1 MDERELIARLQKR
14 DEAAFEELIRQ
25 YEKKVYSLCFRMC
38 GNSEDAEEAA
48 QDAFLALWRG
58 IDRFRQ
64 ESSLSTW
71 IYRLATNACIDT
83 LRRRKKQSGSVS
95 LDDEELFVDAVDT
108 SPQPQETVE
117 HREAQKLL
125 QEGLSALVIPAP
137 EVCVVANI
145 GLEHTAI
152 LGDTVEKI
160 AAEKCGII
168 KHGSHAVLFGQSEGV
183 ENVAREKCAQED
195 VALTITA
202 QEKLER
208 ISSSLDGQEF
218 KYRGRGPYHL
228 RLLGEYQLL
237 NALTVIDVCNALRS
251 RGWDKLTDEAID
263 EGLSHAQWPGR
274 LELLRRGPD
283 FIVDGAHNPQ
293 CVDALMDSLAAL
305 YGDKKLIFLTGVLRD
320 KDWHQMLRRALPL
333 AKAFVVITPPS
344 ARALD
349 ENELAAWLNAQGV
362 QAVPAKDTD
371 DGVRRALALAGED
384 DAICSWGSLYFTG
397 EVRRVLTEQ

>member
-125 QEGLSALVIPAP
+125 QEGLSAL
-137 EVCVVANI
+137 
-145 GLEHTAI
+145 LEEYRKVLI
-152 LGDTVEKI
+152 L
-160 AAEKCGII
+160 
-168 KHGSHAVLFGQSEGV
+168 
-183 ENVAREKCAQED
+183 RE
-195 VALTITA
+195 I
-202 QEKLER
+202 
-208 ISSSLDGQEF
+208 
-218 KYRGRGPYHL
+218 
-228 RLLGEYQLL
+228 
-237 NALTVIDVCNALRS
+237 
-251 RGWDKLTDEAID
+251 
-263 EGLSHAQWPGR
+263 EGLSYTEIAESASIELGTVKSRISRGR
-274 LELLRRGPD
+274 SLLR
-283 FIVDGAHNPQ
+283 N
-293 CVDALMDSLAAL
+293 
-305 YGDKKLIFLTGVLRD
+305 FLSGNGNFFKIASSKVTECNREE
-320 KDWHQMLRRALPL
+320 MS
-333 AKAFVVITPPS
+333 AK
-344 ARALD
+344 
-349 ENELAAWLNAQGV
+349 
-362 QAVPAKDTD
+362 
-371 DGVRRALALAGED
+371 
-384 DAICSWGSLYFTG
+384 
-397 EVRRVLTEQ
+397 